1 MHSKKI
7 LLFATFMTG
16 MLFQVRAQQ
25 YSTLWQVARG
35 PVASKGEQVLHP
47 SKYATFRA
55 AEQTLSSLL
64 NGLSEDAA
72 AASTIELP
80 TPDGS
85 FRSFKVWKTP
95 AMEKGLAVKYPG
107 IETFTATDVND
118 RSVTAKIDYTQFGF
132 HAMIFDGTN
141 TFFID
146 PYSDVADGNYIS
158 YYKKDYPLP
167 AGKEMH
173 CEVNSEHDAAL
184 GVKSESLTRSGL
196 PELAYK
202 SYGTTKRKY
211 RLAVACTGEY
221 AVAVNG
227 ASPTKAG
234 VLARIVTSVNR
245 VNGVYERE
253 LAYTLELIDKNDT
266 LIFLNSGT
274 DPYTNN
280 DGNVMLSQNQTV
292 LTNRIGAAAYDIGHV
307 FSTGGGGIATKG
319 CVCRNSSKAEGVTG
333 RPNPIGDPFDIDYV
347 AHEMGHQFG
356 ADHTFNNNA
365 DGYCLRNAV
374 SNYAYEP
381 GSGSTLMAYAG
392 ICGAVTDY
400 AAASSVYFHSASLEQ
415 ISNYIDGTSCAVTST
430 SPNQNATLPAFNATY
445 AIPSL
450 TPFELIG
457 PNATDATADSL
468 KYSWEERD
476 LGDFGQRI
484 TNTSLTGPL
493 FRVFPPVTSTT
504 RIFPQ
509 INNLLANQFST
520 LGEKLPDASRK
531 LAFRYLQR
539 DIYQG
544 FGCWNIPSDSIRL
557 NVVHTGG
564 GFKVTSPSSGNVWQ
578 ANSSHT
584 VTWDVNSTTNAPVSC
599 ANVDIFLSTDGG
611 YTFPY
616 TLITGTPNDGSQAV
630 NIPNVNSTTMRI
642 KVKGAGNVFF
652 SISGGNATVQ
662 GGTSVNNIIAPEVKI
677 APVPA
682 TSMVHISLSNTKGAL
697 RGRIINTVGQQ
708 VWQGN
713 IAEQAAVQV
722 SGWAKGIYYLQL
734 SDASGTINLNK
745 TLIVQ

>member
-1 MHSKKI
+1 MRSKKI
-7 LLFATFMTG
+7 LFLATLMTCV
-16 MLFQVRAQQ
+16 LFQARAQQ
-25 YSTLWQVARG
+25 YSTLWQVTKG
-35 PVASKGEQVLHP
+35 PVASSGEQVLHP
-47 SKYATFRA
+47 SRYATFRA

-64 NGLSEDAA
+64 TGVSEDAD
-72 AASTIELP
+72 AASVIELP
-80 TPDGS
+80 TPDGAL
-85 FRSFKVWKTP
+85 RSFKVWKTP
-95 AMEKGLAVKYPG
+95 AMAKGLAARYPG
-107 IETFTATDVND
+107 IETFTATAVND
-118 RSVTAKIDYTQFGF
+118 RSVTAKIDYTPFGF
-132 HAMIFDGTN
+132 HAMVFDGTN
-141 TFFID
+141 TFYVD
-146 PYSDVADGNYIS
+146 PYSNVADGNYIS
-158 YYKKDYPLP
+158 YYKKDYPMP
-167 AGKEMH
+167 AGKEMR
-173 CEVNSEHDAAL
+173 CEMGNEHDEAL
-184 GVKSESLTRSGL
+184 GIKSESLTGSGL

-202 SYGTTKRKY
+202 SYGTTRRKY

-253 LAYTLELIDKNDT
+253 LAYTMELIDKNDT
-266 LIFLNSGT
+266 LIFLNGST
-274 DPYTNN
+274 DPYANN
-280 DGNVMLSQNQTV
+280 NGSTMLSQNQTV
-292 LTNRIGAAAYDIGHV
+292 LTDRIGSAGYDIGHV
-307 FSTGGGGIATKG
+307 FSTGGGGIAIKG
-319 CVCRNSSKAEGVTG
+319 CVCRASTKAQGVTG
-333 RPNPIGDPFDIDYV
+333 RPNPVGDPFDIDYV

-356 ADHTFNNNA
+356 ADHTFNYNLTSFCQ
-365 DGYCLRNAV
+365 GNAV
-374 SNYAYEP
+374 RNYAYEP

-392 ICGAVTDY
+392 ICGAIADY

-415 ISNYIDGTSCAVTST
+415 ISDYIDGTTCAATST
-430 SPNQNATLPAFNATY
+430 SPNQNATIPSFNATY

-476 LGDFGQRI
+476 LGDFGQSI
-484 TNTSLTGPL
+484 SGTSLAGPL
-493 FRVFPPVTSTT
+493 FRPFPPVTSTT

-509 INNLLANQFST
+509 ISNLLANQFST

-544 FGCWNIPSDSIRL
+544 FGCWNIPADSIRL

-564 GFKVTSPSSGNVWQ
+564 GFKVTSPSSGNVWR

-616 TLITGTPNDGSQAV
+616 TLATGTPNDGSESV
-630 NIPNVNSTTMRI
+630 TIPNVNSTTMRI

-662 GGTSVNNIIAPEVKI
+662 GGTSVHNVIAPEVTI

-682 TSMVHISLSNTKGAL
+682 NNTVRISLSNAKGMFT
-697 RGRIINTVGQQ
+697 GRIINTVGQQ

-713 IAEQAAVQV
+713 VAAQTDVQV
-722 SGWAKGIYYLQL
+722 SAWAKGIYYLQL
-734 SDASGTINLNK
+734 SDAAGHLNLSK
-745 TLIVQ
+745 TLVVQ